1 MFRMIRKK
9 KNEIDKNEAEAL
21 LQSNRRGTLAVNGDN
36 GYPYAIPV
44 NYFYDREAQ
53 KIYFHG
59 ARAGHKVD
67 ALKVCDKVCFTVYGN
82 ESIKEES
89 WEPFMQSTVAFGRC
103 HLVED
108 NMKAMALLK
117 KIAMKYYP
125 NDQLADE
132 EIARSGK
139 AAQLFEIEIKTICLH
154 NRIIHLEIFR
164 KNPSSSGWMKW
175 NNIRIWPSAAVLS
188 WPENMYSI

>member
-1 MFRMIRKK
+1 MIIEEVSILFNEFIDLVLNRGEKIMFRMIRKK

-21 LQSNRRGTLAVNGDN
+21 LQSNRRGILAVNGDN
-36 GYPYAIPV
+36 DYPYAIPV

-89 WEPFMQSTVAFGRC
+89 WAPFMQSTVAFGRC

-125 NDQLADE
+125 NEQLADE

-139 AAQLFEIEIKTICLH
+139 AAQLFEIEIE
-154 NRIIHLEIFR
+154 HL
-164 KNPSSSGWMKW
+164 SGKEVQE
-175 NNIRIWPSAAVLS
+175 R
-188 WPENMYSI
+188 